1 MSPHNMSVILIR
13 INQNFVYLQIV
24 MENKRI
30 EKINRL
36 IQKDLAEIL
45 RDKSRTDFLNAMM
58 SVTKVSITSDLSF
71 ARVYVS
77 IFVAGNKYTDEQILA
92 LLTEKKDYIRM
103 LLGQKVRHQLR
114 IIPDLMFFID
124 DTLEY
129 AKRIDE
135 LLKK

>member
-1 MSPHNMSVILIR
+1 
-13 INQNFVYLQIV
+13 

>member
-1 MSPHNMSVILIR
+1 
-13 INQNFVYLQIV
+13 

-71 ARVYVS
+71 ARGYVS

>member
-1 MSPHNMSVILIR
+1 
-13 INQNFVYLQIV
+13 
-24 MENKRI
+24 MENKRV

-45 RDKSRTDFLNAMM
+45 REKSQSEFLGAMM
-58 SVTKVSITSDLSF
+58 SVTKVNITSDLSF

-77 IFVAGNKYTDEQILA
+77 IFVVGDKYSDEQILA
-92 LLTEKKDYIRM
+92 LLMEKKDYIRM
-103 LLGQKVRHQLR
+103 LLGQKERFQLR

-124 DTLEY
+124 DTLQY

-135 LLKK
+135 LLKS

>member
-1 MSPHNMSVILIR
+1 
-13 INQNFVYLQIV
+13 
-24 MENKRI
+24 MESKRV

-45 RDKSRTDFLNAMM
+45 REKANSDFLGAML
-58 SVTKVSITSDLSF
+58 SVTKVNITSDLSF

-77 IFVAGNKYTDEQILA
+77 IFVVGDKYSDEQILQ
-92 LLTEKKDYIRM
+92 LMMEKKDYIRM
-103 LLGQKVRHQLR
+103 LLAQKVRHQLR

-124 DTLEY
+124 DTLTY

-135 LLKK
+135 LLK

>member
-1 MSPHNMSVILIR
+1 MVR
-13 INQNFVYLQIV
+13 
-24 MENKRI
+24 
-30 EKINRL
+30 INRL

-45 RDKSRTDFLNAMM
+45 REKSQSEFLGAML

-77 IFVAGNKYTDEQILA
+77 IFVVGNKYTDEQILA
-92 LLTEKKDYIRM
+92 VLTEKKDYIRM
-103 LLGQKVRHQLR
+103 LLGQKERHQLR
-114 IIPDLMFFID
+114 IIPELMFFID
-124 DTLEY
+124 DTLLY

>member
-1 MSPHNMSVILIR
+1 MLNQIKFVI
-13 INQNFVYLQIV
+13 LQIV

-30 EKINRL
+30 EKVNRL

-45 RDKSRTDFLNAMM
+45 REKSRSDFVNAML
-58 SVTKVSITSDLSF
+58 SVTKVSVTSDLAF

-77 IFVAGNKYTDEQILA
+77 IFVAGNKYSDEQILN
-92 LLTEKKDYIRM
+92 LLIEKKDYIHM
-103 LLGQKVRHQLR
+103 LLAQKERHQLR

>member
-1 MSPHNMSVILIR
+1 
-13 INQNFVYLQIV
+13 
-24 MENKRI
+24 MESKRI

-45 RDKSRTDFLNAMM
+45 RDKSNSEFLGAML
-58 SVTKVSITSDLSF
+58 SVTKVNISSDLSI
-71 ARVYVS
+71 AKAYIS
-77 IFVAGNKYTDEQILA
+77 IFVPGNKYTDGQILA
-92 LLTEKKDYIRM
+92 LLKDKKDMIRM
-103 LLGQKVRHQLR
+103 LLGQKERFQIR
-114 IIPDLMFFID
+114 IIPDLIFFID

>member
-1 MSPHNMSVILIR
+1 
-13 INQNFVYLQIV
+13 

-30 EKINRL
+30 EKVNRL

-45 RDKSRTDFLNAMM
+45 REKSKSYFVNAML
-58 SVTKVSITSDLSF
+58 SVTKVSVTSDLSF

-77 IFVAGNKYTDEQILA
+77 IFVAGNKYSDEQILN
-92 LLTEKKDYIRM
+92 LLIEKKDYIRM
-103 LLGQKVRHQLR
+103 LLAQKERHQLR